1 MANNAQ
7 VTTRSSVQRSLS
19 ALVLRDFKKGLR
31 VVLQQLVAHIAKAR
45 VMATLALKHYL
56 TTLQEVQ
63 PLTPSQ
69 TILARM
75 YMPVVTDTMLINY
88 GHREIF
94 DQSGSNL
101 HENITFY
108 SLMIGKID

>member
-19 ALVLRDFKKGLR
+19 ALVLHDFKKGLR
-31 VVLQQLVAHIAKAR
+31 VVLQQLAEHVSKAR

-63 PLTPSQ
+63 PLTPNQ

-75 YMPVVTDTMLINY
+75 YSAPRLSRAIAQRKYESAETGVGLSK
-88 GHREIF
+88 RLL
-94 DQSGSNL
+94 GSSY
-101 HENITFY
+101 ISFQ
-108 SLMIGKID
+108 